1 MNISLWR
8 LLSAIS
14 FLTSPVIA
22 FLWFGKTPAQANTFK
37 LAQAP
42 ALPAAAQAPAFP
54 PAAQAPAFPPAAQ
67 VPALPPV
74 AQAPAL
80 PPGTDLPNSPLPEN
94 QKKPTINPLPPIED
108 FLDTP
113 SRSTPQEESIDFETT
128 FEVKNFDFK
137 GNTVLEDQA
146 IQLIL
151 ENYRE
156 RPITFADLLELETK
170 LTKLYTSKGYI
181 NSGVVIPAQNI
192 TKKGIV
198 VIQAIEGTVD
208 NIKVDVNG
216 RLKESYVRS
225 RLRRGTSKPLN
236 INELQEALQLLQL
249 NPLIESLNA
258 QLSVGLSRDRW
269 ELDVDVNQAQA
280 FDPLIFANNSR
291 TPSVGSFQRGIELNH
306 NNVLGYADR
315 LGFVYRNTNGSNDFD
330 TSYNIPLN
338 SMNGTAGIRYRFVDS
353 DIIEGEFGDLD
364 IESQTDEL
372 EFTFRQPILLRANAE
387 STQELALG
395 LEFSRQT
402 NEVSLGNEPFPDLS
416 PGADANGETNISAIR
431 FFQDW
436 TKRTRKDVLAA
447 RSQISAGVD
456 IFDATVQ
463 ESQPDGEFI
472 SWRGQ
477 LQWLRQLKSSSDIN
491 LLVRS
496 DGQLSTDDL
505 VPLEK
510 FSVGGVE
517 SVRGYRQDALLGDSG
532 IFTSAE
538 VRIPFYRWSNG
549 QSNLTAIPFVDF
561 GTTWTNS
568 DEIDD
573 SQEEDTVV
581 SLGAGLQLNLSDS
594 LQARIDFGIP
604 LIEVSDSNDSLQENG
619 VYFSFEYF
627 PF

>member
-1 MNISLWR
+1 MNIRLWR
-8 LLSAIS
+8 LLSVIS
-14 FLTSPVIA
+14 LTPCSVIA
-22 FLWFGKTPAQANTFK
+22 SSWFGKTSVQANTVK

-42 ALPAAAQAPAFP
+42 NLPTESNS
-54 PAAQAPAFPPAAQ
+54 
-67 VPALPPV
+67 LPS
-74 AQAPAL
+74 
-80 PPGTDLPNSPLPEN
+80 SPLPGN
-94 QKKPTINPLPPIED
+94 QKQPSIQPLPPIED

-113 SRSTPQEESIDFETT
+113 STPTPQGESADYETT
-128 FEVKNFDFK
+128 FKVKNFDFQ

-146 IQLIL
+146 VQSIL
-151 ENYRE
+151 KDYRN
-156 RPITFADLLELETK
+156 RSITFADLLELETK

-181 NSGVVIPAQNI
+181 NSGVVIPAQNV
-192 TKKGIV
+192 TKQGIV
-198 VIQAIEGTVD
+198 IIQAIEGTVD
-208 NIKVDVNG
+208 SIKVNVNG
-216 RLKESYVRS
+216 RLKENYVRS
-225 RLRRGTSKPLN
+225 RLQRGTSTPLN
-236 INELQEALQLLQL
+236 IDKLQEALQLLQL
-249 NPLIESLNA
+249 NPLVESLNA

-269 ELDVDVNQAQA
+269 ELDVNVNQAQA
-280 FDPLIFANNSR
+280 FDPVIFANNSR

-315 LGFVYRNTNGSNDFD
+315 FGFVYKNTNGSNDFD
-330 TSYNIPLN
+330 TSYSIPVN

-353 DIIEGEFGDLD
+353 DIIEGNFEDID

-372 EFTFRQPILLRANAE
+372 EFNFRQPILLKASSE

-402 NEVSLGNEPFPDLS
+402 NEVSLDDEPFPALS
-416 PGADANGETNISAIR
+416 PGADENGETKISAIR

-436 TKRTRKDVLAA
+436 TKRTRKDVFAA
-447 RSQISAGVD
+447 RSQISLGLD

-463 ESQPDGEFI
+463 EGQPDGKFV

-477 LQWLRQLKSSSDIN
+477 VQWLRQLKSSSNIN

-496 DGQLSTDDL
+496 DVQLSSDDL
-505 VPLEK
+505 VPLER
-510 FSVGGVE
+510 FSLGGVE

-549 QSNLTAIPFVDF
+549 QSTLSAIPFVDF
-561 GTTWTNS
+561 GTTWSNS

-573 SQEEDTVV
+573 GQEEDTVV
-581 SLGAGLQLNLSDS
+581 SLGAGLQLNLSD
-594 LQARIDFGIP
+594 LLRARLDYGIP
-604 LIEVSDSNDSLQENG
+604 LIEVSDSNDTLQENG
-619 VYFSFEYF
+619 IYFSLEYF